1 MFTNRLLSAT
11 VFAAIL
17 IPTTA
22 IATNGMFMM
31 GNGTKANGRAGV
43 GIAIADSAISGA
55 DNPAAMVRVG
65 NRVDFGIQIFDPDRT
80 AEIKGNDISNVSLPA
95 DQLNQL
101 NSNLQAAGAPP
112 NYMQPGTTCPNT
124 GCTYGSTI
132 PGSGAML
139 GLPQDI
145 RVADAFGQGM
155 GISGAQVLGMFN
167 YKDDGNNDGPF
178 FIPEGGFNYML
189 SNNMSVGVV
198 VVGTGGMNTNYS
210 NLAMFGAAVD
220 GSVAG
225 ESGINVEQVK
235 ILPTLSYKINDNHSV
250 GVSLQIAYQ
259 QFKSWGL
266 NRFTSTTPQNGQV
279 SQAPNKLSGKG
290 REDSWGYGISVGWQ
304 GDFMNDRLTVGLVYN
319 SKIDMEEL
327 DDYQGLFAD
336 KGDFDVAENYGIGIA
351 FKATDA
357 LLLGFDIQQINY
369 SGVDSISNSL
379 QSGPNNSGGDM
390 FNPANYLGTS
400 NGSGFGWNDMTVY
413 KLGGEYQWNKDL
425 TLRAGYSHADQP
437 IDKDQTM
444 FNILAPAV
452 IEDHATIGMTY
463 TLPHGSQISMF
474 YMHAF
479 ENSVSGNNSIPDAFG
494 GGEADIKMSQNAYG
508 IAYGW
513 SF

>member
-1 MFTNRLLSAT
+1 MFNNRLLSAA

-17 IPTTA
+17 VPTTA
-22 IATNGMFMM
+22 MATNGMFMM

-65 NRVDFGIQIFDPDRT
+65 NRIDFGVQIFDPDRN
-80 AEIKGNDISNVSLPA
+80 AEIKGNNTSGVPLPA

-112 NYMQPGTTCPNT
+112 NYMPPGT
-124 GCTYGSTI
+124 TYGSTI
-132 PGSGAML
+132 PGSGGML

-155 GISGAQVLGMFN
+155 GISGDQLLGMFN
-167 YKDDGNNDGPF
+167 YKGEGNSDGPF

-189 SNNMSVGVV
+189 SNDMSVGVV
-198 VVGTGGMNTNYS
+198 VVGTGGMNTNYE

-220 GSVAG
+220 GSVAS
-225 ESGINVEQVK
+225 ESGINLEQVR

-250 GVSLQIAYQ
+250 GISLQIAYQ
-259 QFKSWGL
+259 QFKAWGL

-290 REDSWGYGISVGWQ
+290 REDSWGYGLSVGWQ

-319 SKIDMEEL
+319 SKIDMDEL
-327 DDYQGLFAD
+327 DDYRGLFAD
-336 KGDFDVAENYGIGIA
+336 NGDLDVAENYGIGVA
-351 FKATDA
+351 FKATDN
-357 LLLGFDIQQINY
+357 LLLAFDVQQINY
-369 SGVDSISNSL
+369 SDVDSIGN
-379 QSGPNNSGGDM
+379 QIQAGNGGGDM
-390 FNPANYLGTS
+390 FNPVNYLGTTD
-400 NGSGFGWNDMTVY
+400 GSGFGWNDMTVY
-413 KLGGEYQWNKDL
+413 KLGAEYQWSDAL

-437 IDKDQTM
+437 VDKDQTM

-479 ENSVSGNNSIPDAFG
+479 ENTVKGNNSIPPAFG
-494 GGEADIKMSQNAYG
+494 GGEADITMSQNAYG

>member
-1 MFTNRLLSAT
+1 MFNNRLLSAA

-17 IPTTA
+17 VPTTA
-22 IATNGMFMM
+22 MATNGMFMM

-65 NRVDFGIQIFDPDRT
+65 NRIDFGVQIFDPDRN
-80 AEIKGNDISNVSLPA
+80 AEIKGNNTSGVPLPA

-112 NYMQPGTTCPNT
+112 NYMPPGT
-124 GCTYGSTI
+124 TYGSTI
-132 PGSGAML
+132 PGSGGML

-155 GISGAQVLGMFN
+155 GISGDQLLGMFN
-167 YKDDGNNDGPF
+167 YKGEGNSDGPF

-189 SNNMSVGVV
+189 SNDMSVGVV
-198 VVGTGGMNTNYS
+198 VVGTGGMNTNYE

-225 ESGINVEQVK
+225 ESGINLEQVR

-250 GVSLQIAYQ
+250 GISLQIAYQ
-259 QFKSWGL
+259 QFKAWGL

-290 REDSWGYGISVGWQ
+290 REDSWGYGLSVGWQ

-319 SKIDMEEL
+319 SKIDMDEL
-327 DDYQGLFAD
+327 DDYRGLFAD
-336 KGDFDVAENYGIGIA
+336 GGDLDVAENYGIGVA
-351 FKATDA
+351 FKATDD
-357 LLLGFDIQQINY
+357 LLLAFDVQQINY
-369 SGVDSISNSL
+369 SDVDSIGN
-379 QSGPNNSGGDM
+379 QIQAGNGGGDM
-390 FNPANYLGTS
+390 FNPVNYLGTN

-413 KLGGEYQWNKDL
+413 KLGAEYQWSDAL

-437 IDKDQTM
+437 VDKDQTM

-479 ENSVSGNNSIPDAFG
+479 ENTVNGNNSIPPAFG
-494 GGEADIKMSQNAYG
+494 GGEADITMSQNAYG